1 LWQNLRL
8 MDYKLFAFFNSLTD
22 PRRGQGQRHK
32 FIDVMTI
39 IIMAILSGHQGLKG
53 FARFAESNASELT
66 SVLNL
71 KKHGVPC
78 YSTFRDILC
87 GLEAQFL
94 AEKFTDWVKSYHPEI
109 VDEYVALDGK
119 TVASTVSGSNTSTQ
133 NFISIVN
140 AFGHQSELIYGMK
153 SFESGK
159 KGEVAALRELI
170 EQLGLVDKVFTMDA
184 LHTKKNI

>member
-1 LWQNLRL
+1 
-8 MDYKLFAFFNSLTD
+8 MDYKLFDFFNSLKD

-32 FIDVMTI
+32 FTDILTI

-53 FARFAESNASELT
+53 FAESNASELM

-71 KKHGVPC
+71 QKHGVPC
-78 YSTFRDILC
+78 YSTFRDLLC
-87 GLEAQFL
+87 GLESQLF
-94 AEKFTDWVKSYHPEI
+94 AEKFTAWVKSYHPEI
-109 VDEYVALDGK
+109 VDEYIALDGK

-140 AFGHQSELIYGMK
+140 AFGHQSELVYGMK

-159 KGEVAALRELI
+159 KGEVVALRELV

-184 LHTKKNI
+184 LHTKKKHLT

>member
-1 LWQNLRL
+1 
-8 MDYKLFAFFNSLTD
+8 MDYKLFDFFNSLTD

-32 FIDVMTI
+32 LTDVLTI

-53 FARFAESNASELT
+53 FARFAESNASELID
-66 SVLNL
+66 VLSL
-71 KKHGVPC
+71 QKHGVPC

-87 GLEAQFL
+87 GLESQLL
-94 AEKFTDWVKSYHPEI
+94 AEKFTAWVKSYHPKLT
-109 VDEYVALDGK
+109 DEYIALDGK

-140 AFGHQSELIYGMK
+140 AFGHQSELVYGMK

-159 KGEVAALRELI
+159 KGEVVALRELV

-184 LHTKKNI
+184 LHTKKKHLT